1 MYLNLVIFI
10 LYLLKMWP
18 ICGQYVVI
26 SALYTTDIQRDM
38 TTQAPPRNF
47 NTGWLSELDGRTAIA
62 QEMRERFRAFTDDL
76 GGAETLSYAK
86 RSLVERALWLEF
98 WLAQQEQALA
108 GGADF
113 DVGKWTQ
120 AANALQGILSK
131 LGLDRQAKDVPS
143 LNEYLARK
151 AST

>member
-1 MYLNLVIFI
+1 
-10 LYLLKMWP
+10 
-18 ICGQYVVI
+18 
-26 SALYTTDIQRDM
+26 M
-38 TTQAPPRNF
+38 TTKTPPSKF

-108 GGADF
+108 GGSDF
-113 DVGKWTQ
+113 DVGKWVQ

>member
-1 MYLNLVIFI
+1 
-10 LYLLKMWP
+10 
-18 ICGQYVVI
+18 
-26 SALYTTDIQRDM
+26 M

-108 GGADF
+108 GGSDF

-131 LGLDRQAKDVPS
+131 LGLDRQAKDLPS

>member
-1 MYLNLVIFI
+1 
-10 LYLLKMWP
+10 
-18 ICGQYVVI
+18 
-26 SALYTTDIQRDM
+26 M
-38 TTQAPPRNF
+38 TTKTPPSKF

-62 QEMRERFRAFTDDL
+62 QVMRERYAAFTNDL
-76 GGAETLSYAK
+76 GGVERLSYAQ

-108 GGADF
+108 GGSDF
-113 DVGKWTQ
+113 DVGKWVQ
-120 AANALQGILSK
+120 AANGLQGILSK

>member
-1 MYLNLVIFI
+1 M
-10 LYLLKMWP
+10 
-18 ICGQYVVI
+18 
-26 SALYTTDIQRDM
+26 QRDM
-38 TTQAPPRNF
+38 TTQTPPSKF

-76 GGAETLSYAK
+76 GGADTLSYAK

-108 GGADF
+108 GGSDF
-113 DVGKWTQ
+113 DVGKWTA
-120 AANALQGILSK
+120 AANSLQGILSK
-131 LGLDRQAKDVPS
+131 LGLDRQAKGVPS

>member
-1 MYLNLVIFI
+1 
-10 LYLLKMWP
+10 
-18 ICGQYVVI
+18 
-26 SALYTTDIQRDM
+26 M
-38 TTQAPPRNF
+38 TTQAPPSKF

-76 GGAETLSYAK
+76 GGADTLSYAK

-108 GGADF
+108 GGSDF

-131 LGLDRQAKDVPS
+131 LGLDRRAKDVPS

>member
-1 MYLNLVIFI
+1 MRALE
-10 LYLLKMWP
+10 LYLP
-18 ICGQYVVI
+18 FVRVI
-26 SALYTTDIQRDM
+26 IRTINRLDTTDIQRDM
-38 TTQAPPRNF
+38 TTKTPPSKF

-76 GGAETLSYAK
+76 GGADTLSYAK

-108 GGADF
+108 GGSDF

-131 LGLDRQAKDVPS
+131 LGLDRRAKDVPS

>member
-1 MYLNLVIFI
+1 
-10 LYLLKMWP
+10 
-18 ICGQYVVI
+18 
-26 SALYTTDIQRDM
+26 M
-38 TTQAPPRNF
+38 TTKTPPSKF

-76 GGAETLSYAK
+76 GGADTLSYAK

-108 GGADF
+108 GGSDF

>member
-1 MYLNLVIFI
+1 
-10 LYLLKMWP
+10 
-18 ICGQYVVI
+18 
-26 SALYTTDIQRDM
+26 M

-108 GGADF
+108 GGSDF

>member
-1 MYLNLVIFI
+1 
-10 LYLLKMWP
+10 
-18 ICGQYVVI
+18 
-26 SALYTTDIQRDM
+26 M
-38 TTQAPPRNF
+38 TTQAPPKKF

-76 GGAETLSYAK
+76 GGADTLSYAK

-108 GGADF
+108 GGSDF

-131 LGLDRQAKDVPS
+131 LGLDRRAKDVPS

>member
-1 MYLNLVIFI
+1 
-10 LYLLKMWP
+10 
-18 ICGQYVVI
+18 
-26 SALYTTDIQRDM
+26 M
-38 TTQAPPRNF
+38 TTKTPPSKF

-76 GGAETLSYAK
+76 GGADTLSYAK

-108 GGADF
+108 GGSDF

-131 LGLDRQAKDVPS
+131 LGLDRRAKDVPS